1 MLNFTGTSRDVET
14 MAHELGHGM
23 HGILSAKQTAVNR
36 DPILPLAEV
45 ASVFGEMLVTD
56 YLLGRMKDPEEKI
69 ALYCS
74 KLESAFATT
83 FRQNMFHRFEVRTH
97 SLIADHHL
105 STEELCTIYHEELVS
120 MFGDSVT
127 IPAHYDMEWA
137 IVQHMFLWPF
147 YVYAY
152 NFAQLVVLSL
162 YQKYLEEG
170 EKFKPVYYRI
180 LETGSAMT
188 PAEILGLAG
197 IDPRDKAFW
206 QKGFDFMRTRWVE
219 PLEKLVAERK

>member
-1 MLNFTGTSRDVET
+1 
-14 MAHELGHGM
+14 
-23 HGILSAKQTAVNR
+23 
-36 DPILPLAEV
+36 
-45 ASVFGEMLVTD
+45 
-56 YLLGRMKDPEEKI
+56 
-69 ALYCS
+69 
-74 KLESAFATT
+74 
-83 FRQNMFHRFEVRTH
+83 
-97 SLIADHHL
+97 
-105 STEELCTIYHEELVS
+105 
-120 MFGDSVT
+120 
-127 IPAHYDMEWA
+127 MEWA

-170 EKFKPVYYRI
+170 KKFKPVYYRI

-188 PAEILGLAG
+188 PTEILGLAG

>member
-1 MLNFTGTSRDVET
+1 
-14 MAHELGHGM
+14 
-23 HGILSAKQTAVNR
+23 
-36 DPILPLAEV
+36 
-45 ASVFGEMLVTD
+45 
-56 YLLGRMKDPEEKI
+56 
-69 ALYCS
+69 
-74 KLESAFATT
+74 
-83 FRQNMFHRFEVRTH
+83 
-97 SLIADHHL
+97 
-105 STEELCTIYHEELVS
+105 

-197 IDPRDKAFW
+197 IDPCDKAFW
-206 QKGFDFMRTRWVE
+206 QKGFDFMRTHWIE
-219 PLEKLVAERK
+219 PLEKLVSERK